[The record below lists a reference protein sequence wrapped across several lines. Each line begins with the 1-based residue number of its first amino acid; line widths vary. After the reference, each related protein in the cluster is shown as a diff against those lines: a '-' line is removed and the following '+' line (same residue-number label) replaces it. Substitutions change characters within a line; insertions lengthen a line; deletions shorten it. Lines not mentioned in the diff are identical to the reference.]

1 MGGTSGIGGGT
12 VGPWY
17 RVLAVAPHSSGHG
30 SAEADY
36 VSILPA
42 ALHAVRRR
50 RPFIAGW
57 LSRGGGA
64 PLELI
69 TNAGPLP
76 GPDGAGPGRGDV
88 TELLFPAGAHGEPL
102 AGDWLADLDQ
112 LVWAPC
118 PARLAVPLS
127 GWTAG
132 LATPG
137 GGGYGYGSGT
147 GASWAGAGGLAWPG
161 GGAGYGASGYGGGQ
175 DSGGGAGGAGVP
187 PSLFESTLVSLM
199 PRPFGWL
206 VVAEP
211 TDLIDAE
218 ISDLRTQLNVLRRYD
233 EERAR
238 LDTERAEF
246 RLAELD
252 AFREAGLWN
261 VRVLAG
267 AATEAELSLLA
278 PVLVGSAAAAG
289 HPYRLRTGEGAHE
302 LADALVIKLA
312 DAADGAQI
320 PFCATAGALAALTGL
335 PHREIPGVRIR
346 EPGSFDLTSEA
357 GPGPAVDLGVI
368 LDGQDRA
375 VGTFLVPM
383 ASLNRHALVAGAT
396 GSGKSQTVRH
406 LLEQLTR
413 AGVPWLAIEPAKSE
427 YAAMAGRLGPAGQ
440 LTVISPADPGAVPLS
455 VNPLAPEPGYPIQAH
470 IDMVRALFLA
480 AFAADEPFPQ
490 IMSQA
495 LQRVYA
501 DCGWD
506 PVTGAGLPGAVSG
519 PVVPTLA
526 QLQQAALDV
535 IDDVGYGRELQ
546 ADVRGFVEVR
556 LRSLRIGSAGRFFEG
571 GHPADIGRLLRRN
584 VVLAIEDVANDE
596 DKAFLIGTLIIRIV
610 EYLRLRAR
618 GAAPG
623 SSGEDFI
630 DTESGARA
638 GDSRAV
644 EAAAETAGAAVERN
658 GTVGSDQATES
669 GARAGGTGGADEASV
684 AGGFGAAGVA
694 GGAGASAGGG
704 GPAGSGPAGSGAAG
718 GGGAGGGGAGGGA
731 AGETVGGL
739 RHVIV
744 IEEAHRLLRAA
755 RQGPSEHAVELFASL
770 LAEIRAYGTGI
781 IVAEQIPAKL
791 VPDVI
796 KNSALK
802 ILHRLPAADDREL
815 VGATMNLSPDQSRQ
829 VVSLEPGVAA
839 VFADGMDRP
848 LRVRVPY
855 GEHRERA
862 AVTRAGVAARGA
874 TALAARRRAAACG
887 PACVTGRPCTLVELR
902 TADLLAAEPDDAWLR
917 IWAEALLLAFL
928 TSRPVPV
935 VPAPLKQRWAELDPR
950 LRECLL
956 ATVLER
962 GLAGRALAVRTWLDT
977 DRLAAEAADTAQRI
991 LSGGKGAGTRPGP
1004 EWVIPPLRWLHEIDR
1019 VYPMDSDPPDVFGP
1033 APRLDFALPGVPDE
1047 PGTRIGQRVSGL
1059 RRSRYSMELARNRM
1073 PAWTALLGADDQAAF
1088 ADDLA
1093 SVVIGASH
1101 RGQLRQAAGEMGIAG
1116 WLEPVLSWPRR
1127 FIATAAGNGGP
1138 AGPAP
1143 AAAGQ
1148 ARSPQAGAGTGDAAP
1163 AGPAADTGPS
1173 AGPDQTAP
1181 AP

>member
-1 MGGTSGIGGGT
+1 VGGTSGIGGGT

-76 GPDGAGPGRGDV
+76 GPDGGGPGSGGLGSGDV
-88 TELLFPAGAHGEPL
+88 TELLFPSGAHGEPL

-118 PARLAVPLS
+118 PARLAVPLT

-132 LATPG
+132 LAAPG
-137 GGGYGYGSGT
+137 GGGYGSGT
-147 GASWAGAGGLAWPG
+147 GGAWAGAGGLAWPG
-161 GGAGYGASGYGGGQ
+161 GGGTGYGVPGYGAGP

-199 PRPFGWL
+199 RRPFGWL

-320 PFCATAGALAALTGL
+320 PFTATAGALAALTGL

-506 PVTGAGLPGAVSG
+506 PVTGAGLPGAASG

-618 GAAPG
+618 GAASVLP
-623 SSGEDFI
+623 GEDLR
-630 DTESGARA
+630 DTESGVRA
-638 GDSRAV
+638 GDPAGI
-644 EAAAETAGAAVERN
+644 EAAAETAGAGEQN
-658 GTVGSDQATES
+658 GTVGSDRAGES
-669 GARAGGTGGADEASV
+669 GPGTGIR
-684 AGGFGAAGVA
+684 
-694 GGAGASAGGG
+694 
-704 GPAGSGPAGSGAAG
+704 
-718 GGGAGGGGAGGGA
+718 GGGA

-755 RQGPSEHAVELFASL
+755 RQGPGEHAVELFASL

-962 GLAGRALAVRTWLDT
+962 GLAGRALAVRTWLDP
-977 DRLAAEAADTAQRI
+977 DRLAAEAAETAQRI

-1019 VYPMDSDPPDVFGP
+1019 VYPMDSEPPDVFGP

-1127 FIATAAGNGGP
+1127 FIATAAGNGGNGGP
-1138 AGPAP
+1138 AGPAT
-1143 AAAGQ
+1143 AAAGP
-1148 ARSPQAGAGTGDAAP
+1148 ARSPQAGPGPGDGT
-1163 AGPAADTGPS
+1163 PAASPATDTGPS
-1173 AGPDQTAP
+1173 AGPDLAAP